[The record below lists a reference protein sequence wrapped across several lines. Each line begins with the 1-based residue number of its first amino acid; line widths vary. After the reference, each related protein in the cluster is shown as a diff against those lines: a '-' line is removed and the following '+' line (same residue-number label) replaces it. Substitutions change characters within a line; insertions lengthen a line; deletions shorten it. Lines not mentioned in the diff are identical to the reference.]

1 MKAFKTIIALTVSTL
16 CSVSLANAA
25 TVDELESLVAA
36 NAAAVNTKAEA
47 ADLELV
53 GNAVAANAAAVNTK
67 AEAAAVEQVGQ
78 LAAVNGIAAAKAAAD
93 AQQALTAVESYKDT
107 IAESSAAITYNTK
120 QVADLSSAFQTQA
133 TQTANDIARLDGRV
147 NDLYEKTDKL
157 KAGIAGATAIASL
170 SQYVGSGSHHFAV
183 GVGGYDGESALAAGY
198 TYAVSPETTLR
209 IALTLDSQDELAY
222 GASVGHSW

>member
-25 TVDELESLVAA
+25 TVDELELRVTA
-36 NAAAVNTKAEA
+36 NAAAVNTKA
-47 ADLELV
+47 
-53 GNAVAANAAAVNTK
+53 N
-67 AEAAAVEQVGQ
+67 AAAVEQVGQ
-78 LAAVNGIAAAKAAAD
+78 LAAVNGVVAAKAAAD

-133 TQTANDIARLDGRV
+133 TQTANDIARLDGRI

-209 IALTLDSQDELAY
+209 IALALDSQDELAY

>member
-25 TVDELESLVAA
+25 TADELELRVTA
-36 NAAAVNTKAEA
+36 NAAAVDTN
-47 ADLELV
+47 
-53 GNAVAANAAAVNTK
+53 
-67 AEAAAVEQVGQ
+67 AAAVEQVGQ
-78 LAAVNGIAAAKAAAD
+78 LAAVNGVVAAKAAAD
-93 AQQALTAVESYKDT
+93 VQQALTAVESYKDT

-133 TQTANDIARLDGRV
+133 TQTANDIARLDGRI

-209 IALTLDSQDELAY
+209 IALALDSQDELAY